1 MNAIMNKTNNGK
13 RLMAAVAVLALI
25 ACAFVAIMPASEQ
38 VNGAPVA
45 DITVPST
52 ATAMDSVDDLAT
64 KATGNYVISSPI
76 TLDKN
81 VTIATDVN
89 VYITTGGSLTVPAG
103 FTLMVT
109 GTLSVTDG
117 GVFTFNASEDGY
129 NVAITES
136 KGKISIDETGV
147 ANITGTGAGT
157 FIGPNG
163 IFVIGDG
170 QIDVAYSKATDE
182 SLGMAITVTGTA
194 AVAKD
199 FGIYSADKLTVSPN
213 TVLTVN
219 SKLKISGTL
228 TNSGSIAVGANGQIE
243 VDSTSV
249 NSVTSAASLAD
260 TTATKTFFYGT
271 PQNVTLK
278 SGQTYSITSGSA
290 VVTVG
295 TNVVSL
301 GNIDSE
307 TAITVT
313 TSNGTAMSIAGGA
326 DTATGTVAMTS
337 GTATVTAANLGSVL
351 DGYVKL
357 TTFGKSLTDIGA
369 ADAAT
374 PTKLKAAVTVYGD
387 KSTDI
392 VLDGTNYITVAD
404 GSSITG
410 TVSYSDGT
418 NNTILMSGTVGA
430 SGTNAVYSEATAT
443 GVKITCTRQ
452 MVIFEDATINQ
463 NITVDC
469 TSLVLNGKT
478 TFGTAGK
485 ITASSASVY
494 CNGTLAGTTGT
505 DKITAAAYYG
515 DYNNLSQYATMTTT
529 GSATYKGSSTWT
541 VTTIDEI
548 ETAIENGFNSFTVSG
563 STALEIDRDWTL
575 PEGYTIIL
583 ASDATNA
590 ATLQVNSGKTFTIA
604 DGAQIIMQDFLGAA
618 GTDDDKISTIVVQST
633 GRMNVGGDI
642 IGYQGTTQGVIN
654 NSGTVSFDNS
664 AEVKTDFTGSGT
676 FNLSDSMKT
685 VYVREDV
692 NSNLT
697 FLPQQ
702 TVIVESGYNIN
713 ISSTSRMDV
722 LGKLIVEEG
731 ASINVI
737 KGGLLYV
744 RGNTASATI
753 DGTVTS
759 NGVSIMTA
767 DGTVTGTPLAGV
779 TIDITTA
786 QSDDSVIAINGT
798 LQSRACNGELA
809 IDLKK
814 NTAANGKGSIELAG
828 VLTVATNTM
837 AQFDGMEVLEGGV
850 LTVNGTIGTTNISN
864 AGTVVMNGTSNG
876 TFTIDMEIG
885 GIVDVKSLAGDMTVT
900 DSGMFLTMVRDDA
913 GKSVEALVGGP
924 NAKWAPVANSIE
936 LSDIK
941 GAYITSDAPYEV
953 VDGYDNRMPVNKM
966 YVSGNLTPVTADAN
980 ATATVVTGTVIVP
993 DLEAETDLNIGKTHF
1008 GVSSGATLDVV
1019 GFVAAVDSENTT
1031 AFTGAGDI
1039 VVSEGTVKSL
1049 NVIDG
1054 PKVTAVHYEALES
1067 NVTYNYYTTL
1077 AKAIESGATELDA
1090 IGDLTILEDVTLP
1103 TGVTLTAGNVYV
1115 GDEDVQDITF
1125 TIEND
1130 AEFTAGNVYVNAT
1143 MDVADT
1149 NDIFVSAVYSD
1160 TETIDGTHAIYTN
1173 LATALANAED
1183 STVTITKRGDGTVY
1197 LSTDATVKEGVT
1209 LAIPAGKVLEIKN
1222 GVTLTVAGTVD
1233 NKGDISAYY
1242 MDGTTVKEGDFA
1254 DEVGTGADSVKK
1266 AVIALEGGLIQST
1279 LAMDYNDYYIAGA
1292 YYTIGNGRTNVITTI
1307 ERAAPEI
1314 LNADARTVETWGP
1327 VVGTTA
1333 TFTGE
1338 EYYNAVL
1345 YVNGDLTMD
1354 SLVLKDTQMT
1364 VQADVSILNGAF
1376 GSAEGSVTFEHVQV
1390 AKGFYLADRIVES
1403 GDAKVPTLFM
1413 NGAVTKDLDSD
1424 YAFVEALVQFDGVVK
1439 VVNVTIDLDGS
1450 KAVDSENN
1458 AIVGAKDGNVVI
1470 AAGADVA
1477 FAKNL
1482 SNDNMAMTVS
1492 NLDLSV
1498 EGTLTVSS
1506 GAQLTATQNVVNVVL
1521 GTLAIAERTD
1531 SQSAGTAN
1539 ISSIF
1544 IGGVPEDVTYDST
1557 RYAAGLGSNAVVTGV
1572 ISGLNT
1578 VYLFP
1583 GSTIAEKNVEGFYS
1597 TTFMVEDAELVTVYT
1612 KTQAKI
1618 DNIYPTALI
1627 GNSLFKGWYYE
1638 DANGVMQPAGKNTL
1652 LTATDSAVSEY
1663 KTEVTIGQYATVYA
1677 NVDFDSYML
1686 EFHVDAGVD
1695 AIYVDGDIVDSK
1707 GLVGQGAIGYPVA
1720 WVSAGTHQITVK
1732 LSNGYTGVVEM
1743 SFGGQT
1749 VTDGNISITGSDYAG
1764 TTYVVSI
1771 TNIDASQNDPV
1782 SPSTG
1787 GDDGLGLTDYLLIV
1801 LVVLIVVMAIIV
1813 AIRLMRS

>member
-64 KATGNYVISSPI
+64 IAAGDYVISSPI

-81 VTIATDVN
+81 VTIATGVN

-103 FTLMVT
+103 FTLTVT

-199 FGIYSADKLTVSPN
+199 FGIYSADKLTVSSN
-213 TVLTVN
+213 AVLTVN

-326 DTATGTVAMTS
+326 ATATGTVAMTS
-337 GTATVTAANLGSVL
+337 GTATVTTTGLGSVL
-351 DGYVKL
+351 DGYVTS

-369 ADAAT
+369 AEIAT
-374 PTKLKAAVTVYGD
+374 STTLKAAVTVYGD
-387 KSTDI
+387 KSTDMI
-392 VLDGTNYITVAD
+392 ITSSYAPTIANGSSLTGTISFTDGTTTTSIMNGKVSAD
-404 GSSITG
+404 GADADIT
-410 TVSYSDGT
+410 
-418 NNTILMSGTVGA
+418 
-430 SGTNAVYSEATAT
+430 ATAANAMSISCT
-443 GVKITCTRQ
+443 GQT
-452 MVIFEDATINQ
+452 VILGNATINQ
-463 NITVDC
+463 PISITASNVI
-469 TSLVLNGKT
+469 LNGTT

-485 ITASSASVY
+485 ITATSASVY
-494 CNGTLAGTTGT
+494 CNGLLAGTATKSQLTGAT
-505 DKITAAAYYG
+505 AYYG
-515 DYNNLSQYATMTTT
+515 DYSNLSLYI
-529 GSATYKGSSTWT
+529 SATDLTNISYKGASAWS
-541 VTTIDEI
+541 VESI
-548 ETAIENGFNSFTVSG
+548 EDIEEAISNGFNNFNVETSKT
-563 STALEIDRDWTL
+563 LIIDEPWTL
-575 PEGYTIIL
+575 GEGYTIFVTGTITV
-583 ASDATNA
+583 AGTS
-590 ATLQVNSGKTFTIA
+590 TFTIA
-604 DGAQIIMQDFLGAA
+604 DGAQVIMMVDGA
-618 GTDDDKISTIVVQST
+618 KISVASDA
-633 GRMNVGGDI
+633 RMNVGGDI
-642 IGYQGTTQGVIN
+642 IGYQGTTLGSID

-664 AEVKTDFTGSGT
+664 AEVKTDLTGTGT
-676 FNLSDSMKT
+676 YNLSDSMKT

-692 NSNLT
+692 NSNLV

-702 TVIVESGYNIN
+702 TVIVESGYSIT

-722 LGKLIVEEG
+722 YGNLIVEEG
-731 ASINVI
+731 ASINVN

-759 NGVSIMTA
+759 NGMSIMTA

-779 TIDITTA
+779 TIDITSA

-828 VLTVATNTM
+828 VLTVATNSM

-864 AGTVVMNGTSNG
+864 AGTVTMNGTSNG
-876 TFTIDMEIG
+876 TFTVNMEIG
-885 GIVDVKSLAGDMTVT
+885 GIVDVRSLAGDMTVT
-900 DSGMFLTMVRDDA
+900 DSGMFLTMVRNSS
-913 GKSVEALVGGP
+913 GQSVEAVVGGA
-924 NAKWAPVANSIE
+924 NADWASVANSID

-966 YVSGNLTPVTADAN
+966 YVSGNLTPVVTDAN
-980 ATATVVTGTVIVP
+980 ATAVVMSGTVIVP

-1008 GVSSGATLDVV
+1008 GVNDNSTLDVV
-1019 GFVAAVDSENTT
+1019 GFIAAVDSENST
-1031 AFTGAGDI
+1031 AFAGNGNI
-1039 VVSEGTVKSL
+1039 TVSEGTIKSL
-1049 NVIDG
+1049 NVIADTLE
-1054 PKVTAVHYEALES
+1054 VTAVHYEALES

-1222 GVTLTVAGTVD
+1222 GITLTVAGTVD

-1279 LAMDYNDYYIAGA
+1279 LAMDYKDYAIAGA

-1314 LNADARTVETWGP
+1314 MNADARTVETWGP

-1364 VQADVSILNGAF
+1364 VQADASILNGTF
-1376 GSAEGSVTFEHVQV
+1376 GSAEGTVTFEHVQA

-1403 GDAKVPTLFM
+1403 GDAKTPTLFM
-1413 NGAVTKDLDSD
+1413 NGGLTKDLDAD
-1424 YAFVEALVQFDGVVK
+1424 NAFSEALVQFDGVVK
-1439 VVNVTIDLDGS
+1439 IVNVTIDLDGS

-1458 AIVGAKDGNVVI
+1458 AIVGAKDGNVVV
-1470 AAGADVA
+1470 ASGADVA
-1477 FAKNL
+1477 YAKNV
-1482 SNDNMAMTVS
+1482 SNDTMVMTLS
-1492 NLDLSV
+1492 NLDLTV
-1498 EGTLTVSS
+1498 EGTLTVSN
-1506 GAQLTATQNVVNVVL
+1506 GAQLTSNAGVVNVIL

-1531 SQSAGTAN
+1531 SQSAGIAN

-1544 IGGVPEDVTYDST
+1544 IGGVPDDITYDST

-1583 GSTIAEKNVEGFYS
+1583 GSTIAEKNVDGYYS
-1597 TTFMVEDAELVTVYT
+1597 TTFMVEDSELVTVYS
-1612 KTQAKI
+1612 KTQVTV

-1638 DANGVMQPAGKNTL
+1638 DANGVMQPAGTNTL
-1652 LTATDSAVSEY
+1652 ITSKDSAIAEY
-1663 KTEVTIGQYATVYA
+1663 KTAVTIGQYSTVYA
-1677 NVDFDSYML
+1677 NVDYDSYML

-1749 VTDGNISITGSDYAG
+1749 ITDGNISITGSDYAG

>member
-13 RLMAAVAVLALI
+13 RLMAAIAVLALI
-25 ACAFVAIMPASEQ
+25 ACAFVALLALIACAFVALAPTADAAEGDKLLKIGETAAEDTVVIPTTGVTVVYTAEELQNALTGGDKVIVISSVAKDGKTKNANISIDALSIPEG
-38 VNGAPVA
+38 VTVYLGETAKKNGVWDTTKLTNVA
-45 DITVPST
+45 DATTFTMTVKDLTVAGTFYNVLGQNKATSGIIVTDSLTVTGEGAVYSSSAISGNTPDITGFFTNSKGST
-52 ATAMDSVDDLAT
+52 GDKPTYFTHMYSADISKISKYVNSVDYSNDAVSKDNTAVKAIFTYGDVELDGTVDLAT
-64 KATGNYVISSPI
+64 NSVNLVI
-76 TLDKN
+76 
-81 VTIATDVN
+81 
-89 VYITTGGSLTVPAG
+89 GGIKE
-103 FTLMVT
+103 
-109 GTLSVTDG
+109 
-117 GVFTFNASEDGY
+117 NAS
-129 NVAITES
+129 
-136 KGKISIDETGV
+136 
-147 ANITGTGAGT
+147 
-157 FIGPNG
+157 
-163 IFVIGDG
+163 
-170 QIDVAYSKATDE
+170 
-182 SLGMAITVTGTA
+182 TVTLNKDAILSGTILNA
-194 AVAKD
+194 SNA
-199 FGIYSADKLTVSPN
+199 GKLTVSEMKAGENGITLSLGSLIIDGEIANGSTINVSGPV
-213 TVLTVN
+213 TM
-219 SKLKISGTL
+219 SGTAVAGVTINFAEDAVISVPSGESLDISSATVYSKTAATLMAGSDSIVTLPTTFNVGAITPMAAPGATIQKAAAAGGEPTPVDGSVESIDVTTFDELENAVILGFPSITMTTDITIPENFTL
-228 TNSGSIAVGANGQIE
+228 TEGTTLTIDANADDVTLTVGANATFTVANGANIILDDGANTAKIYVSEDASMFVGGNIIGPEGETEGQI
-243 VDSTSV
+243 D
-249 NSVTSAASLAD
+249 ND
-260 TTATKTFFYGT
+260 
-271 PQNVTLK
+271 
-278 SGQTYSITSGSA
+278 
-290 VVTVG
+290 
-295 TNVVSL
+295 
-301 GNIDSE
+301 
-307 TAITVT
+307 
-313 TSNGTAMSIAGGA
+313 
-326 DTATGTVAMTS
+326 
-337 GTATVTAANLGSVL
+337 
-351 DGYVKL
+351 
-357 TTFGKSLTDIGA
+357 
-369 ADAAT
+369 
-374 PTKLKAAVTVYGD
+374 
-387 KSTDI
+387 
-392 VLDGTNYITVAD
+392 
-404 GSSITG
+404 
-410 TVSYSDGT
+410 
-418 NNTILMSGTVGA
+418 
-430 SGTNAVYSEATAT
+430 
-443 GVKITCTRQ
+443 
-452 MVIFEDATINQ
+452 
-463 NITVDC
+463 
-469 TSLVLNGKT
+469 
-478 TFGTAGK
+478 
-485 ITASSASVY
+485 
-494 CNGTLAGTTGT
+494 
-505 DKITAAAYYG
+505 
-515 DYNNLSQYATMTTT
+515 
-529 GSATYKGSSTWT
+529 
-541 VTTIDEI
+541 
-548 ETAIENGFNSFTVSG
+548 
-563 STALEIDRDWTL
+563 
-575 PEGYTIIL
+575 
-583 ASDATNA
+583 
-590 ATLQVNSGKTFTIA
+590 
-604 DGAQIIMQDFLGAA
+604 
-618 GTDDDKISTIVVQST
+618 
-633 GRMNVGGDI
+633 
-642 IGYQGTTQGVIN
+642 
-654 NSGTVSFDNS
+654 GTVSFDTT
-664 AEVKTDFTGSGT
+664 AEVKTDMVGDGIY
-676 FNLSDSMKT
+676 NLSDAMKT

-692 NSNLT
+692 NSNLV

-702 TVIVESGYNIN
+702 TVIVESGYNIT
-713 ISSTSRMDV
+713 ISGTSRMV
-722 LGKLIVEEG
+722 VQGNLIVEEG
-731 ASINVI
+731 ASINVT
-737 KGGLLYV
+737 KGGLLFV

-759 NGVSIMTA
+759 NGMSIMTA

-779 TIDITTA
+779 TIDITSA

-828 VLTVATNTM
+828 VLTVATNSM

-864 AGTVVMNGTSNG
+864 AGTVTMNGTSNG
-876 TFTIDMEIG
+876 TFTVNMEIG
-885 GIVDVKSLAGDMTVT
+885 GIVDVRSLAGDMTVT
-900 DSGMFLTMVRDDA
+900 DSGMFLTMVRNSS
-913 GKSVEALVGGP
+913 GQSVEAVVGGP
-924 NAKWAPVANSIE
+924 NADWASVANSID

-966 YVSGNLTPVTADAN
+966 YVSGNLTPVVTDAN
-980 ATATVVTGTVIVP
+980 ATAVVMSGTVIVP

-1008 GVSSGATLDVV
+1008 GVNDNSTLDVV
-1019 GFVAAVDSENTT
+1019 GFIAAVDSENST
-1031 AFTGAGDI
+1031 AFAGNGNI
-1039 VVSEGTVKSL
+1039 IVSEGTIKSL
-1049 NVIDG
+1049 NVIADTLN
-1054 PKVTAVHYEALES
+1054 VTAVHYEALES

-1279 LAMDYNDYYIAGA
+1279 LAMDYKDYAIAGA

-1364 VQADVSILNGAF
+1364 VQADASILNGTF
-1376 GSAEGSVTFEHVQV
+1376 GSAEGTVTFEHVQA

-1403 GDAKVPTLFM
+1403 GDAKTPTLFM
-1413 NGAVTKDLDSD
+1413 NGGLTKDLDAD
-1424 YAFVEALVQFDGVVK
+1424 NAFSEALVQFDGVVK
-1439 VVNVTIDLDGS
+1439 IVNVTIDLDGS

-1458 AIVGAKDGNVVI
+1458 AIVGAKDGNVVV
-1470 AAGADVA
+1470 ASGADVA
-1477 FAKNL
+1477 YAKNV
-1482 SNDNMAMTVS
+1482 SNDTMVMTLS
-1492 NLDLSV
+1492 NLDLTV
-1498 EGTLTVSS
+1498 EGTLTVSN
-1506 GAQLTATQNVVNVVL
+1506 GAQLTSNAGVVNVIL

-1531 SQSAGTAN
+1531 SQSAGIAN

-1544 IGGVPEDVTYDST
+1544 IGGVPDDITYDST

-1583 GSTIAEKNVEGFYS
+1583 GSTIAEKNVDGYYS
-1597 TTFMVEDAELVTVYT
+1597 TTFMVEDSELVTVYS
-1612 KTQAKI
+1612 KTQVTV

-1638 DANGVMQPAGKNTL
+1638 DANGVMQPAGTNTL
-1652 LTATDSAVSEY
+1652 ITSKDSAIAEY
-1663 KTEVTIGQYATVYA
+1663 KTAVTIGQYSTVYA
-1677 NVDFDSYML
+1677 NVDYDSYML
-1686 EFHVDAGVD
+1686 EFHVDAGVDAIYVAGVD

-1749 VTDGNISITGSDYAG
+1749 ITDGNISITGSDYAG

>member
-1 MNAIMNKTNNGK
+1 MKTNNSK

-25 ACAFVAIMPASEQ
+25 ACAFVAFVPASED
-38 VNGAPVA
+38 VDGAMA
-45 DITVPST
+45 DLSVPAT
-52 ATAMDSVDDLAT
+52 ATPITTSDGISNAVSTTTD
-64 KATGNYVISSPI
+64 GNYIVSAPI
-76 TLDKN
+76 VLDSDE
-81 VTIATDVN
+81 TIAQSVK
-89 VYITTGGSLTVPAG
+89 VYITTGGSITVPADY
-103 FTLMVT
+103 TLT
-109 GTLSVTDG
+109 INGKLYITNN
-117 GVFTFNASEDGY
+117 GVFTVNYGESY
-129 NVAITES
+129 NIILGDSGLISVDE
-136 KGKISIDETGV
+136 KGTV
-147 ANITGTGAGT
+147 NVTGAENT
-157 FIGPNG
+157 TMIGSNG
-163 IFVIGDG
+163 ALVIATGG
-170 QIDVAYSKATDE
+170 QIDLAKNTNGIAYSVD
-182 SLGMAITVTGTA
+182 GTVT
-194 AVAKD
+194 VAKD
-199 FGIYSADKLTVSPN
+199 FGVYTDDTLTINDAD
-213 TVLTVN
+213 TVLNVN
-219 SKLKISGTL
+219 ADLKISGTL
-228 TNSGSIAVGANGQIE
+228 TNSSNGKINVGAEGAIE
-243 VDSTSV
+243 IDSTSATGI
-249 NSVTSAASLAD
+249 TSAASFKSTD
-260 TTATKTFFYGT
+260 SKMFYYGT
-271 PQNVTLK
+271 PVDMTLT
-278 SGQTYSITSGSA
+278 SGQEYSLYSGSA
-290 VVTVG
+290 NITVG
-295 TNVVSL
+295 DNVVAL
-301 GNIDSE
+301 KDVKAT
-307 TAITVT
+307 TAVKVAE
-313 TSNGTAMSIAGGA
+313 SSTAMAISGGNANATGDISMTKGVATVSSAGTLKTLLNGYISNNTFGSTLTAVGVTDNTVSAALGIYKIQTADIIIANAAGVITINNGGA
-326 DTATGTVAMTS
+326 LTGSVSVNDNASSPVTKAFIDGTVSA
-337 GTATVTAANLGSVL
+337 
-351 DGYVKL
+351 
-357 TTFGKSLTDIGA
+357 IGA
-369 ADAAT
+369 DVTLTGAVAAT
-374 PTKLKAAVTVYGD
+374 PTLTVASTADNAIVFEDLTVTTG
-387 KSTDI
+387 
-392 VLDGTNYITVAD
+392 ITVSNGAASNGVLTVNATPSITM
-404 GSSITG
+404 GSSKALFVNG
-410 TVSYSDGT
+410 TIAGTPGEKLVADEDMIFGNYS
-418 NNTILMSGTVGA
+418 
-430 SGTNAVYSEATAT
+430 
-443 GVKITCTRQ
+443 
-452 MVIFEDATINQ
+452 VISPYIAAEDY
-463 NITVDC
+463 
-469 TSLVLNGKT
+469 G
-478 TFGTAGK
+478 G
-485 ITASSASVY
+485 ASSA
-494 CNGTLAGTTGT
+494 
-505 DKITAAAYYG
+505 
-515 DYNNLSQYATMTTT
+515 
-529 GSATYKGSSTWT
+529 T
-541 VTTIDEI
+541 VATIDEI
-548 ETAIENGFNSFTVSG
+548 EAAMDKGFTSFTVNAAAG
-563 STALEIDRDWTL
+563 LAIDEDWTL
-575 PEGYTIIL
+575 PEGYTIIV
-583 ASDATNA
+583 DATTNA
-590 ATLQVNSGKTFTIA
+590 AKIVVNTGMTFTIA
-604 DGAQIIMQDFLGAA
+604 DGAQIIMM
-618 GTDDDKISTIVVQST
+618 DKDASQKATIEVQSN

-642 IGYQGTTQGVIN
+642 IGYQGTTQGVIK

-664 AEVKTDFTGSGT
+664 AEVKTDFTGNGT

-722 LGKLIVEEG
+722 LGNLIVEEG
-731 ASINVI
+731 ASINVT

-759 NGVSIMTA
+759 NGMSIMTA

-779 TIDITTA
+779 TIDITSA

-828 VLTVATNTM
+828 VLTVATNSM

-864 AGTVVMNGTSNG
+864 AGTVTMNGTSNG
-876 TFTIDMEIG
+876 TFTVNMEIG
-885 GIVDVKSLAGDMTVT
+885 GIVDVRSLAGDMTVT
-900 DSGMFLTMVRDDA
+900 DSGMFLTMVRNSS
-913 GKSVEALVGGP
+913 GQSVEAVVGGP
-924 NAKWAPVANSIE
+924 NADWASVANSID

-966 YVSGNLTPVTADAN
+966 YVSGNLTPVVTDAN
-980 ATATVVTGTVIVP
+980 ATAVVMSGTVIVP

-1008 GVSSGATLDVV
+1008 GVNDNSTLDVV
-1019 GFVAAVDSENTT
+1019 GFIAAVDSENST
-1031 AFTGAGDI
+1031 AFAGNGNI
-1039 VVSEGTVKSL
+1039 TVSEGTIKSL
-1049 NVIDG
+1049 NVIADTLN
-1054 PKVTAVHYEALES
+1054 VTAVHYEALES

-1279 LAMDYNDYYIAGA
+1279 LAMDYKDYAIAGA

-1364 VQADVSILNGAF
+1364 VQADASILNGTF
-1376 GSAEGSVTFEHVQV
+1376 GSAEGTVTFEHVQA

-1403 GDAKVPTLFM
+1403 GDAKTPTLFM
-1413 NGAVTKDLDSD
+1413 NGGLTKDLDAD
-1424 YAFVEALVQFDGVVK
+1424 NAFSEALVQFDGVVK
-1439 VVNVTIDLDGS
+1439 IVNVTIDLDGS

-1458 AIVGAKDGNVVI
+1458 AIVGAKDGNVVV
-1470 AAGADVA
+1470 ASGADVA
-1477 FAKNL
+1477 YAKNV
-1482 SNDNMAMTVS
+1482 SNDTMVMTLS
-1492 NLDLSV
+1492 NLDLTV
-1498 EGTLTVSS
+1498 EGTLTVSN
-1506 GAQLTATQNVVNVVL
+1506 GAQLTSNAGVVNVIL

-1531 SQSAGTAN
+1531 SQSAGIAN

-1544 IGGVPEDVTYDST
+1544 IGGVPDDITYDST

-1583 GSTIAEKNVEGFYS
+1583 GSTIAEKNVDGYYS
-1597 TTFMVEDAELVTVYT
+1597 TTFMIEDSELVTVYS
-1612 KTQAKI
+1612 KTQVTV

-1638 DANGVMQPAGKNTL
+1638 DANGVMQPAGTNTL
-1652 LTATDSAVSEY
+1652 ITSKDSAIAEY
-1663 KTEVTIGQYATVYA
+1663 KTAVTIGQYSTVYA
-1677 NVDFDSYML
+1677 NVDYDSYML

-1749 VTDGNISITGSDYAG
+1749 ITDGNISITGSDYAG

-1801 LVVLIVVMAIIV
+1801 LVVLIIVMAIIV

>member
-64 KATGNYVISSPI
+64 TTADYVISSPI

-81 VTIATDVN
+81 VTIATGVN

-103 FTLMVT
+103 FTLTVT

-136 KGKISIDETGV
+136 TGKISIDETGV

-199 FGIYSADKLTVSPN
+199 FGIYSADKLTVRSDA
-213 TVLTVN
+213 VLTVN

-313 TSNGTAMSIAGGA
+313 TSNGTAMSIAGGVA
-326 DTATGTVAMTS
+326 TATGTVAMTS

-351 DGYVKL
+351 DGYVTS

-374 PTKLKAAVTVYGD
+374 PTKLKAVVTVYGD

-430 SGTNAVYSEATAT
+430 SGTNAVYSDATAT

-814 NTAANGKGSIELAG
+814 TNNSAGKGSIELTGA
-828 VLTVATNTM
+828 LTIAANSM

-850 LTVNGTIGTTNISN
+850 LTVNGTIGETHISN

-913 GKSVEALVGGP
+913 GKSVEAFVGGP

-953 VDGYDNRMPVNKM
+953 VDGYDSRMPVNKM

-1008 GVSSGATLDVV
+1008 GVNDNSTLDVV
-1019 GFVAAVDSENTT
+1019 GFIAAVDSENST
-1031 AFTGAGDI
+1031 AFAGNGNI
-1039 VVSEGTVKSL
+1039 TVSEGTIKSL
-1049 NVIDG
+1049 NVIADTLN
-1054 PKVTAVHYEALES
+1054 VTAVHYEALES

-1279 LAMDYNDYYIAGA
+1279 LAMDYKDYAIAGA

-1364 VQADVSILNGAF
+1364 VQADASILNGTF
-1376 GSAEGSVTFEHVQV
+1376 GSAEGTVTFEHVQA

-1403 GDAKVPTLFM
+1403 GDAKTPTLFM
-1413 NGAVTKDLDSD
+1413 NGGLTKDLDAD
-1424 YAFVEALVQFDGVVK
+1424 NAFSEALVQFDGVVK
-1439 VVNVTIDLDGS
+1439 IVNVTIDLDGS

-1458 AIVGAKDGNVVI
+1458 AIVGAKDGNVVV
-1470 AAGADVA
+1470 ASGADVA
-1477 FAKNL
+1477 YAKNV
-1482 SNDNMAMTVS
+1482 SNDTMVMTLS
-1492 NLDLSV
+1492 NLDLTV
-1498 EGTLTVSS
+1498 EGTLTVSN
-1506 GAQLTATQNVVNVVL
+1506 GAQLTSNAGVVNVIL

-1531 SQSAGTAN
+1531 SQSAGIAN

-1544 IGGVPEDVTYDST
+1544 IGGVPDDITYDST

-1583 GSTIAEKNVEGFYS
+1583 GSTIAEKNVDGYYS
-1597 TTFMVEDAELVTVYT
+1597 TTFMVEDSELVTVYS
-1612 KTQAKI
+1612 KTQVTV

-1638 DANGVMQPAGKNTL
+1638 DANGVMQPAGTNTL
-1652 LTATDSAVSEY
+1652 ITSKDSAIAEY
-1663 KTEVTIGQYATVYA
+1663 KTAVTIGQYSTVYA
-1677 NVDFDSYML
+1677 NVDYDSYML

-1707 GLVGQGAIGYPVA
+1707 GLVGQGSIGYPVA

-1749 VTDGNISITGSDYAG
+1749 ITDGNISITGSDYAG

-1801 LVVLIVVMAIIV
+1801 LVILIVVMAIIV

>member
-38 VNGAPVA
+38 VNGAPVT
-45 DITVPST
+45 DIEVQTPNTVIK
-52 ATAMDSVDDLAT
+52 SVDDLAT
-64 KATGNYVISSPI
+64 TTAGNYVISSPI

-81 VTIATDVN
+81 VTIATGVN
-89 VYITTGGSLTVPAG
+89 VYITTGGILTVPAG
-103 FTLMVT
+103 FALTVT
-109 GTLSVTDG
+109 GKLSVTDG
-117 GVFTFNASEDGY
+117 GVFTFNAGEDGY

-136 KGKISIDETGV
+136 TGKISIDETGV

-170 QIDVAYSKATDE
+170 QIDVAYSKATDG

-199 FGIYSADKLTVSPN
+199 FGIYSADKLTVDSN
-213 TVLTVN
+213 AVLTVN

-228 TNSGSIAVGANGQIE
+228 ANTSNGKINVGAEGAIE
-243 VDSTSV
+243 IDSTSATGI
-249 NSVTSAASLAD
+249 TSAASFKSTD
-260 TTATKTFFYGT
+260 SKMFYYGT
-271 PQNVTLK
+271 PVDKTLTT
-278 SGQTYSITSGSA
+278 GQEYNLYSGSA
-290 VVTVG
+290 NITVG
-295 TNVVSL
+295 DNVVALKDVKATTAVKVAESSKAMAISGGDVNATGDISMTKGVATISDATSL
-301 GNIDSE
+301 KTLLNGYISNNTFGSTL
-307 TAITVT
+307 TAVGVKDNTVSAALGIYKAQTADIIIADAAGVITVY
-313 TSNGTAMSIAGGA
+313 NGGA
-326 DTATGTVAMTS
+326 MTGSVSVNDNASPSVAKAFIDGTVSA
-337 GTATVTAANLGSVL
+337 
-351 DGYVKL
+351 
-357 TTFGKSLTDIGA
+357 IGA
-369 ADAAT
+369 DVTLTGAVAAT
-374 PTKLKAAVTVYGD
+374 PTLTVASTADNAIVFEDLTVTTG
-387 KSTDI
+387 
-392 VLDGTNYITVAD
+392 ITVSKGAASN
-404 GSSITG
+404 GVLTVNATPSIT
-410 TVSYSDGT
+410 
-418 NNTILMSGTVGA
+418 MA
-430 SGTNAVYSEATAT
+430 SGKALFVNGTIAGTP
-443 GVKITCTRQ
+443 GVKLVSDEDMIFGNYS
-452 MVIFEDATINQ
+452 VISPYIAPEDY
-463 NITVDC
+463 
-469 TSLVLNGKT
+469 G
-478 TFGTAGK
+478 G
-485 ITASSASVY
+485 ASSA
-494 CNGTLAGTTGT
+494 
-505 DKITAAAYYG
+505 
-515 DYNNLSQYATMTTT
+515 
-529 GSATYKGSSTWT
+529 T
-541 VTTIDEI
+541 VATIDEI
-548 ETAIENGFNSFTVSG
+548 EAAMDKGFTSFTVNAAAG
-563 STALEIDRDWTL
+563 LAIDEDWTL
-575 PEGYTIIL
+575 PEGYTIIV
-583 ASDATNA
+583 DATTNA
-590 ATLQVNSGKTFTIA
+590 AKIVVNTGMTFTIA
-604 DGAQIIMQDFLGAA
+604 DGAQIIMMDEDQKA
-618 GTDDDKISTIVVQST
+618 TIEVQSN

-642 IGYQGTTQGVIN
+642 IGYQGTTQGVIK

-664 AEVKTDFTGSGT
+664 AEVKTDFTGNGT

-722 LGKLIVEEG
+722 LGNLIVEEG
-731 ASINVI
+731 ASINVT

-759 NGVSIMTA
+759 NGMSIMTA

-779 TIDITTA
+779 TIDINSA

-809 IDLKK
+809 IDLEK
-814 NTAANGKGSIELAG
+814 TPAGKGSIELTGA
-828 VLTVATNTM
+828 LTIAANSM

-850 LTVNGTIGTTNISN
+850 LTVNGTIGDTHISN

-885 GIVDVKSLAGDMTVT
+885 GIVDVKSLSGDMTVT

-913 GKSVEALVGGP
+913 GKSVEAVVGGA
-924 NAKWAPVANSIE
+924 NAKWASVANSIQ

-953 VDGYDNRMPVNKM
+953 VDGYDSRMPVNKM

-993 DLEAETDLNIGKTHF
+993 DLEAETDLNVGKTHL

-1077 AKAIESGATELDA
+1077 AKAIASGATEMDA
-1090 IGDLTILEDVTLP
+1090 IGDLTILEDITLP
-1103 TGVTLTAGNVYV
+1103 TGVSLTATNVYV

-1125 TIEND
+1125 TVEND
-1130 AEFTAGNVYVNAT
+1130 AEFTAANVYVYAT

-1149 NDIFVSAVYSD
+1149 NDVFVSAIYSD
-1160 TETIDGTHAIYTN
+1160 TETIDGTHAVYTN
-1173 LATALANAED
+1173 LATALANAQD

-1197 LSTDATVKEGVT
+1197 LSTDATVKDGVT
-1209 LAIPAGKVLEIKN
+1209 LSIPAGKVLEIKN

-1233 NKGDISAYY
+1233 NKGEISAYY
-1242 MDGTTVKEGDFA
+1242 TDEDGAIKNGPFGT
-1254 DEVGTGADSVKK
+1254 EVGTGSDAQKK
-1266 AVIALEGGLIQST
+1266 AVIAFEGGLIQST
-1279 LAMDYNDYYIAGA
+1279 LAMDYDDYYIAGA

-1307 ERAAPEI
+1307 EKAAPVI
-1314 LNADARTVETWGP
+1314 LTADSRTVSTYGE

-1338 EYYNAVL
+1338 EYYNASL
-1345 YVNGDLTMD
+1345 YVYGDLTMD

-1364 VQADVSILNGAF
+1364 VQADASILNGAF

-1439 VVNVTIDLDGS
+1439 VVNVSINLNGTIEGVQDT
-1450 KAVDSENN
+1450 EN
-1458 AIVGAKDGNVVI
+1458 GNVVI

-1492 NLDLSV
+1492 NLDLTV

-1506 GAQLTATQNVVNVVL
+1506 GAQLTATKNVVNVVL

-1539 ISSIF
+1539 ISVIY

-1557 RYAAGLGSNAVVTGV
+1557 RYAAGIGADAAVTGV
-1572 ISGLNT
+1572 MSGLNT

-1597 TTFMVEDAELVTVYT
+1597 TAFMVEDAELVTVYT

-1652 LTATDSAVSEY
+1652 LTASDSAVSEY

-1707 GLVGQGAIGYPVA
+1707 GLVGQGSIQYPVA
-1720 WVSAGTHQITVK
+1720 WVSAGEHTITVK

-1749 VTDGNISITGSDYAG
+1749 VTDGKISITGSDYAG

-1787 GDDGLGLTDYLLIV
+1787 GDDGLGLTDYLLII
-1801 LVVLIVVMAIIV
+1801 LVILIVVMAIMV
-1813 AIRLMRS
+1813 ALRLMRS

>member
-1 MNAIMNKTNNGK
+1 MKTNNGK
-13 RLMAAVAVLALI
+13 RLVAAVAVLALI
-25 ACAFVAIMPASEQ
+25 ACAFVAFVPASED
-38 VNGAPVA
+38 VDGAMT
-45 DITVPST
+45 DFSVPAT
-52 ATAMDSVDDLAT
+52 ATPITTSDGISAAVST
-64 KATGNYVISSPI
+64 TTEGNYIVSAPI
-76 TLDKN
+76 VLDSN
-81 VTIATDVN
+81 ETIAENVK
-89 VYITTGGSLTVPAG
+89 VYITTGGSITVPADY
-103 FTLMVT
+103 TLT
-109 GTLSVTDG
+109 INGNLYITNN
-117 GVFTFNASEDGY
+117 GVFTANYGESY
-129 NVAITES
+129 NIVLGDSGLISVDE
-136 KGKISIDETGV
+136 KGTV
-147 ANITGTGAGT
+147 NVTGAENT
-157 FIGPNG
+157 TMIGSNG
-163 IFVIGDG
+163 ALVIATGG
-170 QIDVAYSKATDE
+170 QIDLAKNTNGIAYSFD
-182 SLGMAITVTGTA
+182 GTVT
-194 AVAKD
+194 VAKD
-199 FGIYSADKLTVSPN
+199 FGVYTDDTLTINDEETVLNVSAD
-213 TVLTVN
+213 
-219 SKLKISGTL
+219 LKISGTL
-228 TNSGSIAVGANGQIE
+228 TNSSSGKINVGAEGTIE
-243 VDSTSV
+243 IDSTSATGI
-249 NSVTSAASLAD
+249 TSAASFKSTD
-260 TTATKTFFYGT
+260 SKMFYYGT
-271 PQNVTLK
+271 PVDKTLTT
-278 SGQTYSITSGSA
+278 GQEYNLYSGSA
-290 VVTVG
+290 NITVG
-295 TNVVSL
+295 DNVVAL
-301 GNIDSE
+301 KDVKAT
-307 TAITVT
+307 TAVKVAE
-313 TSNGTAMSIAGGA
+313 SSTAMAISGGDANATGDISMTKGVATVSSADTLKTLLNGYISNNTFGSTPTAVGVTDNTVSVALGIYKAQTADIIIADAAGVITINNGGA
-326 DTATGTVAMTS
+326 LTGSVSVNDDASSPVAKAFIDGTVSA
-337 GTATVTAANLGSVL
+337 
-351 DGYVKL
+351 
-357 TTFGKSLTDIGA
+357 IGA
-369 ADAAT
+369 DVTLTGAVAAT
-374 PTKLKAAVTVYGD
+374 PTLTVASTADNAIVFEDLTVTTG
-387 KSTDI
+387 
-392 VLDGTNYITVAD
+392 ITVSNGAASNGVLTVNAIPSITM
-404 GSSITG
+404 GSSKALFVNG
-410 TVSYSDGT
+410 TIAGT
-418 NNTILMSGTVGA
+418 P
-430 SGTNAVYSEATAT
+430 
-443 GVKITCTRQ
+443 GVKLVADEDMIFGNYS
-452 MVIFEDATINQ
+452 VISPYIAAD
-463 NITVDC
+463 DY
-469 TSLVLNGKT
+469 G
-478 TFGTAGK
+478 G
-485 ITASSASVY
+485 ASSA
-494 CNGTLAGTTGT
+494 
-505 DKITAAAYYG
+505 
-515 DYNNLSQYATMTTT
+515 
-529 GSATYKGSSTWT
+529 T
-541 VTTIDEI
+541 VATIDEI
-548 ETAIENGFNSFTVSG
+548 EAAMDKGFTSFTVNAAAG
-563 STALEIDRDWTL
+563 LAIDEDWTL
-575 PEGYTIIL
+575 PEGYTIIV
-583 ASDATNA
+583 DATTNA
-590 ATLQVNSGKTFTIA
+590 AKIVVNTGMTFTIA
-604 DGAQIIMQDFLGAA
+604 DGAQIIMMDMDASQKA
-618 GTDDDKISTIVVQST
+618 TIEVQSN

-642 IGYQGTTQGVIN
+642 IGYQGTTQGVIK

-664 AEVKTDFTGSGT
+664 AEVKTDFTGNGT

-722 LGKLIVEEG
+722 LGNLIVEEG
-731 ASINVI
+731 ASINVT

-759 NGVSIMTA
+759 NGMSIMTA

-779 TIDITTA
+779 TIDITSA

-814 NTAANGKGSIELAG
+814 TNTSAGKGSIELTGA
-828 VLTVATNTM
+828 LTIAANSM

-850 LTVNGTIGTTNISN
+850 LTVNGTIGETHISN

-900 DSGMFLTMVRDDA
+900 DNGMFLTMVRDDA
-913 GKSVEALVGGP
+913 GKSVEAVVGGA
-924 NAKWAPVANSIE
+924 NAKWASVANSIE

-953 VDGYDNRMPVNKM
+953 VDGYDSRMPVNKM

-980 ATATVVTGTVIVP
+980 ATATVMTGTVIVP
-993 DLEAETDLNIGKTHF
+993 DLEAETDLNVGKTHL
-1008 GVSSGATLDVV
+1008 GVRSGATLDVV
-1019 GFVAAVDSENTT
+1019 GFVAAVDSENAT

-1077 AKAIESGATELDA
+1077 AKAIASGATEMDA
-1090 IGDLTILEDVTLP
+1090 IGDLTILEDITLP
-1103 TGVTLTAGNVYV
+1103 TGVSLTATNVYV

-1125 TIEND
+1125 TVEND
-1130 AEFTAGNVYVNAT
+1130 AEFTAANVYVYAT

-1149 NDIFVSAVYSD
+1149 NDVFVSAIYSD
-1160 TETIDGTHAIYTN
+1160 TETIDGTHAVYTN
-1173 LATALANAED
+1173 LATALANAQD

-1197 LSTDATVKEGVT
+1197 LSTDATVKDGVT
-1209 LAIPAGKVLEIKN
+1209 LAIPAGKVLEIKT

-1233 NKGDISAYY
+1233 NKGEISAYY
-1242 MDGTTVKEGDFA
+1242 TDEDGEIQNGPFGT
-1254 DEVGTGADSVKK
+1254 EVGTGSDAQKK

-1279 LAMDYNDYYIAGA
+1279 LAMDYDDYYIAGT

-1307 ERAAPEI
+1307 EKAAPVI
-1314 LNADARTVETWGP
+1314 LTADSRTVSTYGE

-1338 EYYNAVL
+1338 EYYNATL
-1345 YVNGDLTMD
+1345 YVYGDLTMD

-1364 VQADVSILNGAF
+1364 VQADASILNGAF

-1403 GDAKVPTLFM
+1403 GDAKTPTLFM

-1424 YAFVEALVQFDGVVK
+1424 FAFVEALVQYDGVVK
-1439 VVNVTIDLDGS
+1439 NVNVSINLNGAIEGVQDT
-1450 KAVDSENN
+1450 EN
-1458 AIVGAKDGNVVI
+1458 GNVVI

-1492 NLDLSV
+1492 NLHLTV

-1539 ISSIF
+1539 ISVIF

-1557 RYAAGLGSNAVVTGV
+1557 RYAAGIGADAAVTGV
-1572 ISGLNT
+1572 MSGLNA

-1652 LTATDSAVSEY
+1652 LTAANSAVSEY

-1677 NVDFDSYML
+1677 NVDYDAYML

-1707 GLVGQGAIGYPVA
+1707 GLVGQGSIQYPVA
-1720 WVSAGTHQITVK
+1720 WVSAGEHTITVK

-1749 VTDGNISITGSDYAG
+1749 VTDGKISITGGDYAG

-1771 TNIDASQNDPV
+1771 TNVDASQTTP
-1782 SPSTG
+1782 SESTG
-1787 GDDGLGLTDYLLIV
+1787 GSDDGMGLTDYLLII
-1801 LVVLIVVMAIIV
+1801 LVILIVVMAIMV
-1813 AIRLMRS
+1813 ALRLMRS

>member
-1 MNAIMNKTNNGK
+1 MTSNVMKTNNGK

-45 DITVPST
+45 DITVPPT
-52 ATAMDSVDDLAT
+52 ANAIDSVDDLAT
-64 KATGNYVISSPI
+64 TTAGNYVISSPI

-81 VTIATDVN
+81 VTIASGVN

-103 FTLMVT
+103 ITLTVT

-117 GVFTFNASEDGY
+117 GVFTFNAGEDGY
-129 NVAITES
+129 NVAITETS
-136 KGKISIDETGV
+136 GKISIDETGV

-170 QIDVAYSKATDE
+170 QIDVAYSEATDE
-182 SLGMAITVTGTA
+182 SLGMAITVKGTA

-199 FGIYSADKLTVSPN
+199 FGIYSADKLTVNSGAE
-213 TVLTVN
+213 LTVN

-228 TNSGSIAVGANGQIE
+228 ANSGSIAVGANGQIE

-249 NSVTSAASLAD
+249 SGVTSAASLAD
-260 TTATKTFFYGT
+260 TTATKTFYYGT
-271 PQNVTLK
+271 PQNVTLT
-278 SGQTYSITSGSA
+278 SNQTYSITSGSA

-313 TSNGTAMSIAGGA
+313 TSDGTAMSIAGGA
-326 DTATGTVAMTS
+326 ATATGTVAMTS
-337 GTATVTAANLGSVL
+337 GTATVTVTGLGSVL
-351 DGYVKL
+351 DGYVTS

-369 ADAAT
+369 AEIAT
-374 PTKLKAAVTVYGD
+374 STTLKAAVTVYGD

-410 TVSYSDGT
+410 TVSYTDGT
-418 NNTILMSGTVGA
+418 NNTVLMSGTVGA
-430 SGTNAVYSEATAT
+430 SGANAVYSEATAT
-443 GVKITCTRQ
+443 GVKITCTSQ
-452 MVIFEDATINQ
+452 MLIFEDATINQ
-463 NITVDC
+463 NITVEC

-485 ITASSASVY
+485 ITASGASVY

-529 GSATYKGSSTWT
+529 PAASATYKGSSTWT

-604 DGAQIIMQDFLGAA
+604 DGAQIIMQDYLGAA

-814 NTAANGKGSIELAG
+814 ETDATGKGSIELTGA
-828 VLTVATNTM
+828 LTIAANSM

-850 LTVNGTIGTTNISN
+850 LTVNGTIGATHISN

-900 DSGMFLTMVRDDA
+900 DNGMFLTMVRDDA
-913 GKSVEALVGGP
+913 GKSVEAVVGGA
-924 NAKWAPVANSIE
+924 NAKWASVANSIE

-941 GAYITSDAPYEV
+941 GAYMTSDAPYEV
-953 VDGYDNRMPVNKM
+953 VDGYDSRMPVNKM

-980 ATATVVTGTVIVP
+980 ATATVLTGTVIVP
-993 DLEAETDLNIGKTHF
+993 DLEAETDLNVGKTHL

-1019 GFVAAVDSENTT
+1019 GFVAAVDSENAT

-1077 AKAIESGATELDA
+1077 AKAIASGATEMDA
-1090 IGDLTILEDVTLP
+1090 IGDLTILEDITLP
-1103 TGVTLTAGNVYV
+1103 TGVSLTATNVYV

-1125 TIEND
+1125 TVEND
-1130 AEFTAGNVYVNAT
+1130 AEFTAANVYVYAT

-1149 NDIFVSAVYSD
+1149 NDVFVSAIYSD
-1160 TETIDGTHAIYTN
+1160 TETIDGTHAVYTN
-1173 LATALANAED
+1173 LATALANAQD

-1197 LSTDATVKEGVT
+1197 LSTDATVKDGVT
-1209 LAIPAGKVLEIKN
+1209 LAIPAGKVLEIKT

-1233 NKGDISAYY
+1233 NKGEISAYY
-1242 MDGTTVKEGDFA
+1242 TDKDGEIQNGPFGT
-1254 DEVGTGADSVKK
+1254 EVGTGSDAQKK

-1279 LAMDYNDYYIAGA
+1279 LAMDYDDYYITGA

-1307 ERAAPEI
+1307 EKAAPVI
-1314 LNADARTVETWGP
+1314 LTADSRTVSTYGE

-1338 EYYNAVL
+1338 EYYNATL
-1345 YVNGDLTMD
+1345 YVYGDLTMD

-1364 VQADVSILNGAF
+1364 VQADASILNGAF

-1403 GDAKVPTLFM
+1403 GDAKTPTLFM

-1424 YAFVEALVQFDGVVK
+1424 FAFVEALVQFDGAVK
-1439 VVNVTIDLDGS
+1439 VVNVSINLNGAIEGVQDT
-1450 KAVDSENN
+1450 EN
-1458 AIVGAKDGNVVI
+1458 GNVVI

-1492 NLDLSV
+1492 NLDLTV

-1539 ISSIF
+1539 ISVIF

-1557 RYAAGLGSNAVVTGV
+1557 RYAAGVGADAAVTGV
-1572 ISGLNT
+1572 MSGLNA

-1597 TTFMVEDAELVTVYT
+1597 TTFMVEDGELVTVYT

-1652 LTATDSAVSEY
+1652 LTAANNAVSEY

-1707 GLVGQGAIGYPVA
+1707 GLVGQGSSQYPVA
-1720 WVSAGTHQITVK
+1720 WVSAGEHTITVK

-1749 VTDGNISITGSDYAG
+1749 VTDGKISITGGDYAG

-1771 TNIDASQNDPV
+1771 TNVDASQTTP
-1782 SPSTG
+1782 SESTG
-1787 GDDGLGLTDYLLIV
+1787 GSDDGMGLTDYLLII
-1801 LVVLIVVMAIIV
+1801 LVVLIVIMAIMV
-1813 AIRLMRS
+1813 ALRLMRS